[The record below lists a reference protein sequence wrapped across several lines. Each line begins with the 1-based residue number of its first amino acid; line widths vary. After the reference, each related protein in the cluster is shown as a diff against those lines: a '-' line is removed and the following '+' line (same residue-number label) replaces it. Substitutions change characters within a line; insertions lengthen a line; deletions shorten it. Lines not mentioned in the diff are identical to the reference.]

1 MAPKKPRKQTR
12 SGKKLDKT
20 TGKILRP
27 SVKRD
32 ASGKAVGL
40 TPEEK
45 RAQVVTNLPEAGREV
60 MQPKENAQTSFAPG
74 TLRKGGMRGSKGAQ
88 GGSYPVIQKAVH
100 AALHHLNQAH
110 FAKGAGLPSDSH
122 LETFDAI
129 HTNIKSM
136 DKQLHQSLGTAR
148 YLIDKGNG
156 ENTHDL
162 TQTQIN
168 ITRRLNELREHH
180 EGNIQRAMAG
190 REKNGS

>member
-1 MAPKKPRKQTR
+1 MAAKKPRKKTR

-32 ASGKAVGL
+32 ESGRAVAL

-45 RAQVVTNLPEAGREV
+45 RAQVVTELPAYIQQE
-60 MQPKENAQTSFAPG
+60 PKAPTAFPQG
-74 TLRKGGMRGSKGAQ
+74 TLKRGGIRGSKGAK
-88 GGSYPVIQKAVH
+88 GSSYPVIQKAVH

-110 FAKGAGLPSDSH
+110 FAKGAGLNPEEH
-122 LETFDAI
+122 FQTFDAI
-129 HTNIKSM
+129 HGNIKGM
-136 DKQLHQSLGTAR
+136 DKQLHQSLGAAK
-148 YLIDKGNG
+148 YLIHQGNG
-156 ENTHDL
+156 ENTPEL

-168 ITRRLNELREHH
+168 INRRLNELREHH

-190 REKNGS
+190 REKKNGS